1 MELEERKSFFF
12 HVTAVFNH
20 FLLLADFLSLLRY
33 RFLPDAIVVVFTTV
47 LFLTQM
53 PVHFSLS
60 LSGKNLHLSLHMYTA
75 GTYPF

>member
-33 RFLPDAIVVVFTTV
+33 RFLSDAIVVVFTTV

-53 PVHFSLS
+53 PVHFSP
-60 LSGKNLHLSLHMYTA
+60 SGKNLHLSLHMYTVGA
-75 GTYPF
+75 YPF